1 MYVIVQILLC
11 PHWRLLELIGLSEF
25 SYLDVFDMTAGAAC
39 MAPLLLFCK
48 GHCAIKLSINVSLVP
63 ESMELELASH
73 NEDAP
78 LALSGPPSLS
88 WLCRAVLSERP

>member
-1 MYVIVQILLC
+1 MHGPLTAFWQGPLC
-11 PHWRLLELIGLSEF
+11 S
-25 SYLDVFDMTAGAAC
+25 
-39 MAPLLLFCK
+39 
-48 GHCAIKLSINVSLVP
+48 IKLSINDSLVP
-63 ESMELELASH
+63 ESMELELTSH